1 MLKCSVRN
9 LDLLCSLLSNGSIIC
24 FTFANHSTLFS
35 PNDPIRTQTM
45 IHFLKSKGITL
56 SPKNYFVDA
65 LGYMA
70 LGLFSSLLIGLIIK
84 TLGQQLHIASFVEMG
99 QFAMDSKIVGAAIGV
114 AVAYSL
120 KAPPLVLFSAVF
132 AGAFGGSLGGPA
144 GAYVTVLFATEFG
157 KMLYRVTKIDII
169 VVPLVVIMVGYY
181 VGSFVGI
188 PINNFMKSLGSLINW
203 ATDQQPFVMSVIVAT
218 IMGLSLTAP
227 ISSAAIAFM
236 LGLDGLAAG
245 AAVIGCSAQ
254 MIGFASISYRENGI
268 SGLIAQGLGTS
279 MLQIGNIVKNPLIL
293 LPPTLAGAV
302 TAPIAVGVFR
312 MTNNEAGAGM
322 GTSGLVGQFM
332 ALETMG
338 FSINILFMVL
348 IFHILL
354 PAILSLVFFYFM
366 RQKGW
371 IKKGDMLLSY
381 E

>member
-1 MLKCSVRN
+1 M
-9 LDLLCSLLSNGSIIC
+9 
-24 FTFANHSTLFS
+24 
-35 PNDPIRTQTM
+35 Q
-45 IHFLKSKGITL
+45 FLKSKGISL
-56 SPKNYFVDA
+56 SPKVYFVDA
-65 LGYMA
+65 LSYMA

-84 TLGQQLHIASFVEMG
+84 TMGQQLHVASFVEMG

-132 AGAFGGSLGGPA
+132 AGAFGGWLGGPV
-144 GAYVTVLFATEFG
+144 GSYVTALLAVEFG
-157 KMLYRVTKIDII
+157 KLLYKVTKVDII
-169 VVPLVVIMVGYY
+169 IVPLVVVLVGYY
-181 VGSFVGI
+181 VGAFVGI
-188 PINNFMKSLGSLINW
+188 PINEFMKSLGALLNW
-203 ATDQQPFVMSVIVAT
+203 STEQHPFVMSVLVAT

-293 LPPTLAGAV
+293 VPPTLAGMF
-302 TAPIAVGVFR
+302 TAPIAVGIFR

-332 ALETMG
+332 AFETMG
-338 FSINILFMVL
+338 FSMNVLFMVL
-348 IFHILL
+348 VFHILA
-354 PAILSLVFFYFM
+354 PALISLMCFYFM
-366 RQKGW
+366 QQKGW
-371 IKKGDMLLSY
+371 IKKGDLLLSY